1 MQLLESFPFLTTT
14 RVDVQTTE
22 DSWATPPP
30 ALVYQSDCVSETPAA
45 VSTRHGEAVV
55 RALWGVLSW
64 GVGASCL
71 HQSARDSPFCS
82 VYTRAVVAC
91 SV

>member
-1 MQLLESFPFLTTT
+1 MGVTLRLCRGPAVMSGIEAAFGSPFSRLPMQLLESFPFLTTT

-45 VSTRHGEAVV
+45 VLTRHGEA
-55 RALWGVLSW
+55 AAHSGVS
-64 GVGASCL
+64 
-71 HQSARDSPFCS
+71 
-82 VYTRAVVAC
+82 
-91 SV
+91 